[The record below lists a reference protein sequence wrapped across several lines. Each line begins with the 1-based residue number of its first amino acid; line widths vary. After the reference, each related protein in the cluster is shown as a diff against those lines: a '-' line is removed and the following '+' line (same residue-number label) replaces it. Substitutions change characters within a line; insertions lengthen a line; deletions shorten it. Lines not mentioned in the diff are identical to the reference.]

1 LLRPYNNEQ
10 GDIMAYKLSKWDLS
24 QLYSGYD
31 SPELEN
37 AFDMIE
43 EQVASFEG
51 VRNKLTPDISTEQ
64 FMDVMKADETS
75 TRIANKLYSF
85 AGLSFTA
92 DTQDQK
98 AQALQARVMQFL
110 AENQNRTLF
119 FSLWWK
125 ELDDANAK
133 RLMDAS
139 GDYRYYLEAMRLYK
153 PHTLSEAEE
162 KIINLKNVTGVSAL
176 GNLYD
181 SITNRY
187 VYKMKVGGK
196 EKEMTAGELY
206 SYRYS
211 TDPAVR
217 AASYQSQFKVLA
229 ADGNIL
235 GQIYQTILRD
245 WHSENIN
252 LRKFKNSIAPRNLSN
267 DVPDEAVE
275 ALLSVARK
283 NVGIFQRY
291 FKMKAK
297 HLGMKKIRRYDI
309 YAPLAASKKT
319 YEWDTAVNMVLD
331 AFQGFSPKVAE
342 LAKRVFDQNRID
354 SEVRKGKR
362 GGAFCWGF
370 LPEETPYVLVN
381 YQGNS
386 REVAT
391 LAHELGHAIH
401 AMLAEHHSTYTF
413 HSSLPLAETAS
424 TFAEMVLIDK
434 LLTEEKDESVRRDI
448 LFKQMDDAY
457 ATIMRQSYFALFEK
471 TAHELTQKNASVDD
485 LANAYLEN
493 LKEQFGDSLELSDE
507 FKWEWVGIPHIYQTP
522 FYVYAYAFGQLLVL
536 ALYQQFKA
544 EGESFKP
551 KYLKILSA
559 GGSESPERILS
570 EAGINIRDAK
580 FWQGGFDVLE
590 KLVTELEKLPVEK
603 AKRDAK
609 SVKSKAAKPAK
620 KAAVKKVTAKK
631 KAPAKKVA
639 KAKKKK

>member
-1 LLRPYNNEQ
+1 
-10 GDIMAYKLSKWDLS
+10 MAYKLSKWDLS

-51 VRNKLTPDISTEQ
+51 VRNKLAPDMSTEQ
-64 FMDVMKADETS
+64 FMQVMKADELS

-98 AQALQARVMQFL
+98 AQALQARVQQFL

-139 GDYRYYLEAMRLYK
+139 GDYRYYLESIRNFK

-162 KIINLKNVTGVSAL
+162 KIINLKNVNGVNAL

-187 VYKMKVGGK
+187 VFKMKVNGK
-196 EKEMTAGELY
+196 EKEMTAAELF

-217 AASYQSQFKVLA
+217 AASYQAQFKVYA
-229 ADGNIL
+229 EDGPIL

-245 WHSENIN
+245 WHSENIG

-275 ALLSVARK
+275 ALLGVARK

-319 YEWDTAVNMVLD
+319 YDWDIAVHMVLD
-331 AFQGFSPKVAE
+331 AFNNFSPKVAE
-342 LAKRVFDQNRID
+342 LAKRVFDQKRID
-354 SEVRKGKR
+354 SEIRKGKR

-401 AMLAEHHSTYTF
+401 AMLADQHSVYTF

-457 ATIMRQSYFALFEK
+457 ATVLRQSYFALFEK
-471 TAHELTQKNASVDD
+471 TAHEMTQKNASIDD
-485 LANAYLEN
+485 LSAAYLEN
-493 LKEQFGDSLELSDE
+493 LKEQFGDSLDLSEE

-522 FYVYAYAFGQLLVL
+522 FYVYAYAFGQLLVY
-536 ALYQQFKA
+536 ALYQQFKQ

-559 GGSESPERILS
+559 GGSEAPERILK
-570 EAGINIRDAK
+570 EAGVDIRDPK
-580 FWQGGFDVLE
+580 FWQGGFDFLAR
-590 KLVTELEKLPVEK
+590 LVSELEQLPVEK
-603 AKRDAK
+603 SA
-609 SVKSKAAKPAK
+609 PAK
-620 KAAVKKVTAKK
+620 KAKPAAKKSTKKAAAKKPAK
-631 KAPAKKVA
+631 KAPAKK
-639 KAKKKK
+639 KAVKKKK

>member
-1 LLRPYNNEQ
+1 MTYQ
-10 GDIMAYKLSKWDLS
+10 LSKWDLS
-24 QLYSGYD
+24 PLYPGYD
-31 SPELEN
+31 SPELQS
-37 AFDMIE
+37 AFDMLE
-43 EQVASFEG
+43 EQVTSFEG
-51 VRNKLTPDISTEQ
+51 LRDKLTPDMPTER
-64 FMDVMKADETS
+64 FLEAVKANETM
-75 TRIANKLYSF
+75 TRIGSKMYSF
-85 AGLSFTA
+85 AGLSFAA

-98 AQALQARVMQFL
+98 AQALMARVMQFL
-110 AENQNRTLF
+110 AEIENRTLF
-119 FSLWWK
+119 FNLWWK
-125 ELDDANAK
+125 ELDDENAK

-139 GDYRYYLEAMRLYK
+139 GDYRYYLEAMRNFK

-162 KIINLKNVTGVSAL
+162 KIVNLKNVTGVNAL

-187 VYKMKVGGK
+187 NFKMKVNGK
-196 EKEMTAGELY
+196 EKEMTAAELF

-211 TDPAVR
+211 TDPKVR
-217 AASYQSQFKVLA
+217 AESYQSQFKVYA
-229 ADGNIL
+229 EDGPIL

-245 WHSENIN
+245 WHTENVN
-252 LRKFKNSIAPRNLSN
+252 LRKFKNSIAPRNLN
-267 DVPDEAVE
+267 NNVPEEAVE

-297 HLGMKKIRRYDI
+297 YVGMKKLRRYDI
-309 YAPLAASKKT
+309 YAPVAASKKT
-319 YEWDTAVNMVLD
+319 YNWDEAVTMVLD
-331 AFQGFSPKVAE
+331 AFNSFSPQVAE
-342 LAKRVFDQNRID
+342 LAKRVFDESRID
-354 SEVRKGKR
+354 SEIRKGKR
-362 GGAFCWGF
+362 GGAFCASIT
-370 LPEETPYVLVN
+370 PEMTPYVLIN
-381 YQGNS
+381 YQGTG

-401 AMLAEHHSTYTF
+401 TMLASHHSTFTF

-434 LLTEEKDESVRRDI
+434 LLAEETDESVRRDI

-457 ATIMRQSYFALFEK
+457 ATIMRQSYFAMFEK
-471 TAHELTQKNASVDD
+471 TAHELVQKNASVDD
-485 LANAYLEN
+485 LSNAYLEN

-507 FKWEWVGIPHIYQTP
+507 FKWEWVGIPHIYQVP

-559 GGSESPERILS
+559 GGSEAPERILS
-570 EAGINIRDAK
+570 EAGINIRDPQ

-590 KLVTELEKLPVEK
+590 KLVGELEALPVP
-603 AKRDAK
+603 
-609 SVKSKAAKPAK
+609 KPAK
-620 KAAVKKVTAKK
+620 KKQAAPKKAAAKTSKGKKVASKKSVK
-631 KAPAKKVA
+631 KAPAKKVSA
-639 KAKKKK
+639 KSKAKKKK